1 MFTSSVPDHHY
12 QRGFSLVELA
22 VVMVVLGLLLGGL
35 LMPLSTQ
42 RDINN
47 QRETEAQLQEIYT
60 ALLGYAALNGR
71 LPCPATTTSNGLA
84 APNLATTACT
94 QWHGF
99 VPGRTLGLDGS
110 YNANNLLTDAW
121 ANPIRYSLSNANT
134 GAYANQITSALTAG
148 TFRVCRQRTCAA
160 SEVLAENLV
169 VVLVSRGKDGAQAPA
184 SPNQQENIDGN
195 DGDFVKTT
203 FSEATNNEFD
213 DIVRWVSPN
222 ILALELL
229 RAGKLP

>member
-1 MFTSSVPDHHY
+1 MFTLSAPDLQ

-22 VVMVVLGLLLGGL
+22 VVMVVLGLLLAGL
-35 LMPLSTQ
+35 LVPLSAQ
-42 RDINN
+42 RDLNN
-47 QRETEAQLQEIYT
+47 QRATEAQLQEIYS

-84 APNLATTACT
+84 APNNATISCP

-110 YNANNLLTDAW
+110 YNSNNLLIDAW
-121 ANPIRYSLSNANT
+121 MNPVRYSLSNAN
-134 GAYANQITSALTAG
+134 GGGYANQITSAFTAG
-148 TFRVCRQRTCAA
+148 SFRVCRQQTCTTA
-160 SEVLAENLV
+160 SILAENLV
-169 VVLVSRGKDGAQAPA
+169 VVLVSSGKDGAQAST
-184 SPNQQENIDGN
+184 SPNQQENLDADN
-195 DGDFVKTT
+195 DFVKTT

-213 DIVRWVSPN
+213 DVIRWISPN